1 LTKESKKVERVPK
14 ANSTVM
20 AMKTTDVLV
29 ITNPEGSSR
38 FDRAETF
45 GDVIKVGEVGR
56 EEEDDNRGE
65 AIGDDGLEGDIA
77 VECTS
82 FIS

>member
-1 LTKESKKVERVPK
+1 LTKESKKAERVPK
-14 ANSTVM
+14 ANSTIK

-38 FDRAETF
+38 FGRAGIF
-45 GDVIKVGEVGR
+45 GDVIKVGDVGR
-56 EEEDDNRGE
+56 EEDDNRGE
-65 AIGDDGLEGDIA
+65 AIGDEGLEGDIA
-77 VECTS
+77 VECTN

>member
-1 LTKESKKVERVPK
+1 MPK
-14 ANSTVM
+14 ANSTIK
-20 AMKTTDVLV
+20 AIKTTDVLV

-38 FDRAETF
+38 FDRAGIF
-45 GDVIKVGEVGR
+45 GDVIKVGDVGR

-65 AIGDDGLEGDIA
+65 AIGDEGLEGDIA
-77 VECTS
+77 VECTN